1 MLKEITVA
9 NYMAKKIVTLKQ
21 DTEILAA
28 INQLLSHRITS
39 APVLDDKGQLLG
51 IFSEKDCIKVAL
63 ETVYNKGITK
73 NVSDYMLKDI
83 ATVDVDAS
91 IIELAEQFE
100 KSDIRSYPVYDEGKL
115 VGMISRADILR
126 ALVAIL

>member
-1 MLKEITVA
+1 MLKEITIA
-9 NYMAKKIVTLKQ
+9 SYMAKQIVTLKQ

-39 APVLDDKGQLLG
+39 APVLDDNGKLLG

-83 ATVDVDAS
+83 TTVDVDAS

-100 KSDIRSYPVYDEGKL
+100 KSDIRSYPVYDGGKL